1 MPRVA
6 QDDDDS
12 PTPVW
17 CLSPG
22 QLRAELD
29 RSAASMVGYLVDQE
43 RRSHYATADGAACVR
58 RHLALLDEL
67 ARRSRE
73 ELHPVRGE
81 PVVGAEPRSLR
92 LRLGHGGGVS
102 SDAAAPST

>member
-1 MPRVA
+1 VA

-17 CLSPG
+17 CLSPA

-29 RSAASMVGYLVDQE
+29 RSAASVVGYLVDQE
-43 RRSHYATADGAACVR
+43 RRSHYAAADGAASVR
-58 RHLALLDEL
+58 RHLDLLDEL

-73 ELHPVRGE
+73 ELRSAPEE
-81 PVVGAEPRSLR
+81 PAVGAQPTSVR
-92 LRLGHGGGVS
+92 LRLCHGRGVS